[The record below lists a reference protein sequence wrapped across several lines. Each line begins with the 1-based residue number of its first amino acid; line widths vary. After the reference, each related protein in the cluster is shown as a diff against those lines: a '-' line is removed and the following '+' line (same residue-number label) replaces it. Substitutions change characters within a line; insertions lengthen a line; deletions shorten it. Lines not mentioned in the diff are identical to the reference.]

1 MKSVYSFTMVAAL
14 LSCNLH
20 FQHATA
26 SDIYLS
32 EPFTQDPIGTG
43 GWNVHGDPSLFKWD
57 EARHNLSVVWD
68 SSRPNSYFHH
78 PIGTTLTRSNDF
90 MLGFDLRL
98 SQVEIG
104 THSGMPLT
112 FQFSI
117 GLLNLSEAITPDF
130 LRGTGYTAPDLLEF
144 TYFPDSGFGATVA
157 PTIIS
162 SANDYN
168 SGGFT
173 YPLELSTGA
182 VYHVEMRF
190 IAAEQRLV
198 TRVLQDGK
206 PFGPI
211 NDAQL
216 GSSFSNFAVDQL
228 AIMSY
233 SDGGQ
238 DPMWAG
244 SIHAEGMIDNLFL
257 MTPPPVETHRGGFS
271 RNTWQTSVL
280 SHSGWSYQLERS
292 EDLARWTPV
301 GVAIQG
307 SGQSLT
313 LSDPTPPAVSACYRV
328 AARKE

>member
-1 MKSVYSFTMVAAL
+1 LQPCCVATFI
-14 LSCNLH
+14 S
-20 FQHATA
+20 TA
-26 SDIYLS
+26 SDIYLF

-43 GWNVHGDPSLFKWD
+43 GWEVHGDPSLFEWD
-57 EARHNLSVVWD
+57 DSRNSLSVVWD

-78 PIGTTLTRSNDF
+78 PIGTALTRSNDF

-98 SQVEIG
+98 SRVEIG
-104 THSGMPLT
+104 SHSGMPLT
-112 FQFSI
+112 FQLSI
-117 GLLNLSEAITPDF
+117 GLLNLSEAITPGF

-144 TYFPDSGFGATVA
+144 SYFPDSGFGATVA

-173 YPLELSTGA
+173 YPLELLTGA

-198 TRVLQDGK
+198 TRVLQNGK
-206 PFGPI
+206 HFGPI
-211 NDAQL
+211 NDALL
-216 GSSFSNFAVDQL
+216 GSSFGNFAVDQL

-233 SDGGQ
+233 SDAGQ

-244 SIHAEGMIDNLFL
+244 SINAEGTIDNIFL

-271 RNTWQTSVL
+271 GNSWHTTVSGR
-280 SHSGWSYQLERS
+280 SGWSYQLERS
-292 EDLARWTPV
+292 GDLEHWTAV
-301 GVAIQG
+301 GNAVQG
-307 SGQSLT
+307 TGHELV
-313 LSDPTPPAVSACYRV
+313 LSDPTPPTVSACYRV
-328 AARKE
+328 AARKD